1 MKNAIIAMI
10 GMFIVLGPLG
20 GLVSM
25 GMTALLGGGV
35 AESYIYPL
43 YGGIIILTGI
53 VVGATTMVLHK
64 LDELEKKMNDSKK

>member
-10 GMFIVLGPLG
+10 GMFIVLGPFG

-25 GMTALLGGGV
+25 GMTALFGGGV

-43 YGGIIILTGI
+43 YGGIIVLTGI
-53 VVGATTMVLHK
+53 FVGATTMVLHK